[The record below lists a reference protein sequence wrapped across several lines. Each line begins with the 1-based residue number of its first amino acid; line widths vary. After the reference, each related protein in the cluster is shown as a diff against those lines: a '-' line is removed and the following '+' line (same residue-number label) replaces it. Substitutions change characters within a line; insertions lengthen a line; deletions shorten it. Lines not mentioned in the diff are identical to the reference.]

1 MSFDRDN
8 RSDAEFERSL
18 LESARKDG
26 PAHSAQ
32 DAWARFAGGLSLIVP
47 SPSPGGGGPQAVAKP
62 TGATTMAKTAVRGV
76 VMKWLFLGAIGGS
89 AVTAAVVQHR
99 ERTPNAPAVERLSA
113 IPRQTADE
121 ARVPLP
127 VGEPVTTLQPRTAT
141 PVPLARRPG
150 PARTRPQP
158 HQPGAERVS
167 EPLTA
172 ENETPAHAVV
182 EPSSTLAAEV
192 ARIDAARSASANGKH
207 DEAIRLIERFHRD
220 FPEGALAPDADVV
233 ALEAAAA
240 KHDRAEVERRA
251 ARFLS
256 QYPGDPHAAR
266 VQGLAEP

>member
-1 MSFDRDN
+1 
-8 RSDAEFERSL
+8 
-18 LESARKDG
+18 
-26 PAHSAQ
+26 
-32 DAWARFAGGLSLIVP
+32 
-47 SPSPGGGGPQAVAKP
+47 
-62 TGATTMAKTAVRGV
+62 
-76 VMKWLFLGAIGGS
+76 
-89 AVTAAVVQHR
+89 
-99 ERTPNAPAVERLSA
+99 
-113 IPRQTADE
+113 
-121 ARVPLP
+121 
-127 VGEPVTTLQPRTAT
+127 
-141 PVPLARRPG
+141 
-150 PARTRPQP
+150 
-158 HQPGAERVS
+158 VS